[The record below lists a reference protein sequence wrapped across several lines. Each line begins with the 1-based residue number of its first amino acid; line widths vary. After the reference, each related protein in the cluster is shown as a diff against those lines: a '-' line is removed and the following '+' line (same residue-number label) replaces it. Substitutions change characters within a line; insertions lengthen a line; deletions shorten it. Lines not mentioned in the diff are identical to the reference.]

1 MSRKT
6 ADCRGERA
14 ERERVQSQ
22 TGGGR
27 RWQSCCALLG
37 PLFSDETPTPS
48 RETET
53 GSPSP
58 PVRSVFVRRPETP
71 GCALLTAAMPFSDS
85 WNGCPQLLPHL
96 SLITPPPAGPPSFS
110 LRLDVP
116 FFIHDFLL
124 SFPAPPLIKPQCIRL
139 SHTRFSSLVS
149 SPSPPSKRLPH
160 PAQPFRGLY
169 PFSGALAGVTGMRQN
184 GSNARRA
191 TSRASTV

>member
-1 MSRKT
+1 MCHVRLRI
-6 ADCRGERA
+6 AAGGGLRGSVSNRRRA
-14 ERERVQSQ
+14 VG
-22 TGGGR
+22 GGGR
-27 RWQSCCALLG
+27 AVARCWGLC
-37 PLFSDETPTPS
+37 S
-48 RETET
+48 RTVVGRET

-116 FFIHDFLL
+116 FSIHAFLL